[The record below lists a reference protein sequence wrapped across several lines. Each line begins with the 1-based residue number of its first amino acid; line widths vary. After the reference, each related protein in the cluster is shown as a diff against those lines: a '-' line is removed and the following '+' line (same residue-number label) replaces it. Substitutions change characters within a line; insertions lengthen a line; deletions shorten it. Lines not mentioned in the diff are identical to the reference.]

1 MRLLSMRL
9 LSNRGN
15 HDTRDTKI
23 RDTDTRSTDIS
34 STIDISSIGRRA
46 QPTAGY
52 IARLT
57 TTAIAAYLIALR
69 RTQAGMTAM
78 RPNGRCAARSSP
90 T

>member
-1 MRLLSMRL
+1 MRPLG
-9 LSNRGN
+9 NRDN
-15 HDTRDTKI
+15 HDTRDTKT

-34 STIDISSIGRRA
+34 STTDISSIGRRA
-46 QPTAGY
+46 QPTAVY

-57 TTAIAAYLIALR
+57 IIATTAYLIALR

-78 RPNGRCAARSSP
+78 RPNGRCAGRSSP